1 MPRPSNLWYPTNL
14 QDQAAWHI
22 IFSKQA
28 DIDGTT
34 YGLTAGEVTQIEADK
49 DMVVFLAAV
58 TNTIDTFVDT
68 VRTFRKD
75 VMELPVDGT
84 TPTFPATPTLGTV
97 TAVPRGIWERVTEYA
112 NRIKAAAGY
121 TNAVGESYGIVGS
134 KPADM
139 PEALVKPDIDL
150 SGALHGYLYSIVV
163 SKREESDAW
172 QVWQR
177 NADSG
182 GAYQLAAT
190 GTGKAL
196 DITYSPT
203 TPGSPVQLQV
213 YVQLRKNNEN
223 YGQPSEIGLVT
234 VNP

>member
-1 MPRPSNLWYPTNL
+1 MGSPFIPVLDGAK
-14 QDQAAWHI
+14 QIGWH
-22 IFSKQA
+22 KQ
-28 DIDGTT
+28 
-34 YGLTAGEVTQIEADK
+34 
-49 DMVVFLAAV
+49 
-58 TNTIDTFVDT
+58 
-68 VRTFRKD
+68 R
-75 VMELPVDGT
+75 
-84 TPTFPATPTLGTV
+84 
-97 TAVPRGIWERVTEYA
+97 
-112 NRIKAAAGY
+112 
-121 TNAVGESYGIVGS
+121 
-134 KPADM
+134 
-139 PEALVKPDIDL
+139 
-150 SGALHGYLYSIVV
+150 
-163 SKREESDAW
+163 

-223 YGQPSEIGLVT
+223 YGQPSEIGLAT

>member
-1 MPRPSNLWYPTNL
+1 MPRPSQLWYPTNL
-14 QDQAAWHI
+14 QDEAAWHI
-22 IFSKQA
+22 VFNAQA
-28 DIDGTT
+28 QTDGTS
-34 YGLTAGEVTQIEADK
+34 YGLTAAEVGQIKSDAN
-49 DMVVFLAAV
+49 MVVFLAAA

-84 TPTFPATPTLGTV
+84 TPSFPPTPGLSP
-97 TAVPRGIWERVTEYA
+97 AADVPRGIWERVTEYA

-134 KPADM
+134 KPEAPTPSLVQ
-139 PEALVKPDIDL
+139 PEIDL
-150 SGALHGYLYSIVV
+150 SGALHGYLFSIVV

-172 QVWQR
+172 QVMVR
-177 NADSG
+177 PAG
-182 GAYQLAAT
+182 GGSWELAAT
-190 GTGKAL
+190 GTGKSL
-196 DITYSPT
+196 DITHTPA
-203 TPGSPVQLQV
+203 TPGSPVQLEV
-213 YVQLRKNNEN
+213 YVQLRKSNEN